1 MKLSFEYMKSLKE
14 KLDAI
19 EEEGKKK
26 GKSLDEEIYEGLTR
40 KDLCAFNSLI
50 SLPLQVPYQP
60 YKPFEELKPDPLPPK
75 KKISKTNTNSE
86 E

>member
-1 MKLSFEYMKSLKE
+1 MKLSFEYMKSIKD

-26 GKSLDEEIYEGLTR
+26 GRSLDEEIYEGLTR

-50 SLPLQVPYQP
+50 SLPLQIPYEP
-60 YKPFEELKPDPLPPK
+60 YKSFEELKTDPLPPK
-75 KKISKTNTNSE
+75 KKISKKEDFSE
-86 E
+86 